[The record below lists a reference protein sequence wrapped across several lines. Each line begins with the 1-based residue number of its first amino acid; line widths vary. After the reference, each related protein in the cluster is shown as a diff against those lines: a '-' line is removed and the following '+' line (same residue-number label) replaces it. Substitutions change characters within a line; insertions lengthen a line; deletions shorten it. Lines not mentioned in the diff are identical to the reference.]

1 MRDALGD
8 LASIAFRDVIR
19 EPIVRDADP
28 VRGLPALV
36 ADLGVR
42 GLWAAQTE
50 ALFDICVMDTD
61 AQSYTLLILFS
72 YQLRMRRKRNT
83 WMVLRLDMHLS
94 PLLSPQLMVSLLV
107 KLTLS

>member
-1 MRDALGD
+1 M
-8 LASIAFRDVIR
+8 
-19 EPIVRDADP
+19 
-28 VRGLPALV
+28 RGLPALV

-50 ALFDICVMDTD
+50 ALFDIHVMNID
-61 AQSYTLLILFS
+61 ASHILATPLILFS
-72 YQLRMRRKRNT
+72 YQLRMRRNS
-83 WMVLRLDMHLS
+83 WMLLRLDMHLS

>member
-8 LASIAFRDVIR
+8 LASIAFRDLIR

-28 VRGLPALV
+28 VRGLPAFV

-50 ALFDICVMDTD
+50 ALLDIHVMDTD
-61 AQSYTLLILFS
+61 AQSYTSRTIDS
-72 YQLRMRRKRNT
+72 G
-83 WMVLRLDMHLS
+83 
-94 PLLSPQLMVSLLV
+94 LLSAEKEIPGCC
-107 KLTLS
+107 